1 MKEIASYIISSE
13 TLLIVPVM
21 QDKILKSKVFEY
33 DEEFIVNM
41 SPLDIVKDSCLFFGS
56 SFDGRKEGTKTL
68 IECEIKVPI
77 LIEDSRNLIF
87 FPTSSYKNS
96 KNSWISYTNLLKY
109 SKYDSA
115 TTLLNFKGN
124 NDIKLGVKYNFIDN
138 QIIRCIKLDAIIS
151 KRKMIKL
158 GQ

>member
-1 MKEIASYIISSE
+1 MKEIASYIISCE

-56 SFDGRKEGTKTL
+56 SFEGRKEGTKTL

-77 LIEDSRNLIF
+77 IIEDSRNLIF
-87 FPTSSYKNS
+87 FPTNSYKSS

-109 SKYDSA
+109 SKYGSA

-138 QIIRCIKLDAIIS
+138 QIIRCIKLDAIIN